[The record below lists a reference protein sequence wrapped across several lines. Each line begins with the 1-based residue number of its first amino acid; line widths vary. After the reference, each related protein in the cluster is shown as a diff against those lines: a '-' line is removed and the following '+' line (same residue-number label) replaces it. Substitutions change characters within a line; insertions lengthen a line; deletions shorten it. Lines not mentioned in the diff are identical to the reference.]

1 MRLPKPRRPR
11 ETSHPRESGDLSRFK
26 FNLALG
32 RTKVPAFA
40 GMTTVILLLLV
51 LFTVPLHAETVGS
64 KKFTEGVILGE
75 VARLALERAGVPAT
89 HRREL
94 GGSRI
99 LWDALKA
106 GEIDVYPDYTGTLRF
121 EILASQH
128 LSDDAALPRAL
139 AAQGLAMSRPIGF
152 SDGYALAMRSDVA
165 QRLGIETISDL
176 AKHPEL
182 AVGLSNE
189 FVDRQDGWPALSRAY
204 GLGGLKI
211 RGIDHDLAYRA
222 LAAGQIAVTDVY
234 TTDAEIKAHQL
245 VVLRDD
251 HSFFPRYDAVFVYR
265 ADMPLKAI
273 AALNGLAGILDEEK
287 MRDLNDAVRRGLIN
301 ETIAARAA
309 LGDHLGEG
317 PPSRATLWRDAWR
330 RLLDRTLEHLWLVA
344 VSLVAALVVAMPLG
358 VLAARRPRLGALVL
372 SVTGVLQTIP
382 SLALFVI
389 LIPLLGIGAA
399 PTIAALFLYSLLP
412 IVRNTHAGLTGISP
426 ALIDSADALGL
437 SRAARLR
444 RIELPL
450 ALPTIM
456 AGVRTAAVIAVGLAT
471 LGAIIGAG
479 GYGQP
484 ILTGIRLNDTGLI
497 LQGAIPAAIMALVIE
512 ALFHLLQRAVT
523 PRGLRFQS

>member
-1 MRLPKPRRPR
+1 VKGL
-11 ETSHPRESGDLSRFK
+11 
-26 FNLALG
+26 LALL
-32 RTKVPAFA
+32 AA
-40 GMTTVILLLLV
+40 LLLAA
-51 LFTVPLHAETVGS
+51 PAQAETVGS

-75 VARLALERAGVPAT
+75 VARLALDRAGVPAT

-106 GEIDVYPDYTGTLRF
+106 GDIDIYPDYTGTLRF
-121 EILASQH
+121 EILSGQH
-128 LSDDAALPRAL
+128 LADDAALPRAL
-139 AAQGLAMSRPIGF
+139 AAQGLAMSQPIGF
-152 SDGYALAMRSDVA
+152 SNGYALTMRADVA
-165 QRLGIETISDL
+165 KRLGITSISDL
-176 AKHPEL
+176 ATHRDLKI
-182 AVGLSNE
+182 ALSNE

-204 GLGGLKI
+204 GLTGLKV

-222 LAAGQIAVTDVY
+222 LAANQIAVTDAY
-234 TTDAEIKAHQL
+234 TTDAEIAAYDL

-251 HSFFPRYDAVFVYR
+251 KDFFPRYDAVFVYR
-265 ADMPLKAI
+265 AGLSSQAVT
-273 AALNGLAGILDEEK
+273 ALDGLAGSIDEAH
-287 MRDLNDAVRRGLIN
+287 MRDLNRRVTMDGLT
-301 ETIAARAA
+301 ETAAARIA
-309 LGDHLGEG
+309 LGENAG
-317 PPSRATLWRDAWR
+317 PAAERSGDGRWKRIASRTW
-330 RLLDRTLEHLWLVA
+330 EHLWLVA
-344 VSLVAALVVAMPLG
+344 VALAAALVVALPLG
-358 VLAARRPRLGALVL
+358 IVASRNPRLGALVV
-372 SVTGVLQTIP
+372 SATGLLQTIP

-412 IVRNTHAGLTGISP
+412 IVRNTHAGLTGVAP
-426 ALIDSADALGL
+426 ALLDSADALGL

-456 AGVRTAAVIAVGLAT
+456 AGIRTAAVIAVGLAT

-497 LQGAIPAAIMALVIE
+497 LEGAIPAAVMALIIE
-512 ALFHLLQRAVT
+512 GLFHALQIAVT
-523 PRGLRFQS
+523 PQGLRAKSSD

>member
-1 MRLPKPRRPR
+1 MRW
-11 ETSHPRESGDLSRFK
+11 F
-26 FNLALG
+26 
-32 RTKVPAFA
+32 
-40 GMTTVILLLLV
+40 LLLLA
-51 LFTVPLHAETVGS
+51 LIALPARAETVGS

-75 VARLALERAGVPAT
+75 MARLALERAGVPAT

-121 EILASQH
+121 EILSGQH
-128 LSDDAALPRAL
+128 LTDDRALPRAL
-139 AAQGLAMSRPIGF
+139 AAQGLAMSKPIGF
-152 SDGYALAMRSDVA
+152 SNGYALAMRADVA
-165 QRLGIETISDL
+165 KRLGIATIGDL
-176 AKHPEL
+176 TRHPEL
-182 AVGLSNE
+182 AIGLSNE

-204 GLGGLKI
+204 GLNGLRI

-222 LAAGQIAVTDVY
+222 IAADQIAVTDVY
-234 TTDAEIKAHQL
+234 TTDAEIATYKL

-251 HSFFPRYDAVFVYR
+251 RAFFPRYDAVFVYR
-265 ADMPLKAI
+265 AGLPVAAV
-273 AALNGLAGILDEEK
+273 AALNALAGTIDETK
-287 MRDLNDAVRRGLIN
+287 MRELNRKVTVDRLS
-301 ETIAARAA
+301 ETQAARLA
-309 LGDHLGEG
+309 LGETAQASGEDG
-317 PPSRATLWRDAWR
+317 IWR

-344 VSLVAALVVAMPLG
+344 VSLAAALIVALPLG
-358 VLAARRPRLGALVL
+358 VAAARSPRLGALVL
-372 SVTGVLQTIP
+372 SVTGLLQTIP

-399 PTIAALFLYSLLP
+399 PTIMALFLYSLLP
-412 IVRNTHAGLTGISP
+412 IVRNTHAGLTGIAP
-426 ALIDSADALGL
+426 ALLDSADALGL
-437 SRAARLR
+437 SRKARLR

-456 AGVRTAAVIAVGLAT
+456 AGLRTAAVVAVGLAT

-497 LQGAIPAAIMALVIE
+497 LEGAIPAAVLALVIE
-512 ALFHLLQRAVT
+512 GLFHLLQGAVT